1 MPPCTRHAI
10 FISDRTGLTA
20 EGMGDALLNQFDD
33 IEFKRFTYPF
43 IDTAEKAERVV
54 AEVNKIADSCNLRPI
69 IFTSIVSE
77 DIRHIIRNCN
87 GLHLSFFDA
96 FISKLEEEL
105 GTQAVLQVGRTHG
118 IQNTE
123 RYDARME
130 AVNFSLNHDDGVS
143 AKDLADADVILMGV
157 SRSGKTPTCLYLALQ
172 YGIRAANYPL
182 TPDDLDSTDLPRMV
196 KPFKSKIFGLT
207 IDPARLHHIRT
218 ERRPNSQYASP
229 ENCRREVNEAESM
242 FRQHGIPYTSTTHK
256 SVEELAA
263 GIMLACK
270 LQRRT

>member
-1 MPPCTRHAI
+1 MPAPRSV
-10 FISDRTGLTA
+10 FFVSDRTGLTS
-20 EGMGDALLNQFDD
+20 ENMGNALLEQFS
-33 IEFKRFTYPF
+33 ELAFKRSTHPF
-43 IDTAEKAERVV
+43 IDSPEKAHALVAQINATAERENIHPLVFSSVV
-54 AEVNKIADSCNLRPI
+54 NNEIRA
-69 IFTSIVSE
+69 IVKTATAA
-77 DIRHIIRNCN
+77 HF
-87 GLHLSFFDA
+87 SFFDA
-96 FISKLEEEL
+96 FLGQLEQEL
-105 GTQAVLQVGRTHG
+105 DKPARHTVRSRVHDVA
-118 IQNTE
+118 

-130 AVNFSLNHDDGVS
+130 AVNFALNHDDGVS
-143 AKDLADADVILMGV
+143 DRELQAADVILLGV

>member
-1 MPPCTRHAI
+1 MPVPRSV
-10 FISDRTGLTA
+10 FFVSDRTGLTS
-20 EGMGDALLNQFDD
+20 ENMGNALLEQFS
-33 IEFKRFTYPF
+33 ELAFKRSTHPF
-43 IDTAEKAERVV
+43 IDSPEKAHALVAQINATAERENIHPLVFSSVV
-54 AEVNKIADSCNLRPI
+54 NNEIRA
-69 IFTSIVSE
+69 IVKTATAA
-77 DIRHIIRNCN
+77 HF
-87 GLHLSFFDA
+87 SFFDA
-96 FISKLEEEL
+96 FLGQLEQEL
-105 GTQAVLQVGRTHG
+105 DKPARHTVRSRVHDVA
-118 IQNTE
+118 

-130 AVNFSLNHDDGVS
+130 AVNFALNHDDGVS
-143 AKDLADADVILMGV
+143 DRELQAADVILLGV

>member
-20 EGMGDALLNQFDD
+20 EGMGDALLNQFDN
-33 IEFKRFTYPF
+33 IEFKRLTYPF

-54 AEVNKIADSCNLRPI
+54 AEVNKIADGCNLRPI

-87 GLHLSFFDA
+87 GLHLSFCDA
-96 FISKLEEEL
+96 FINKLEEEL

-130 AVNFSLNHDDGVS
+130 AVNFSLNQDDGVS

>member
-1 MPPCTRHAI
+1 MSRRHAF
-10 FISDRTGLTA
+10 FISDRTGLTS
-20 EGMGDALLNQFDD
+20 ESMGEALLDQFQ
-33 IEFKRFTYPF
+33 EVKFKRSTYPF
-43 IDTAEKAERVV
+43 VDTPDKARAMV
-54 AEVNKIADSCNLRPI
+54 KIIETAANQTAMRPLVFSSI
-69 IFTSIVSE
+69 INE
-77 DIRHIIRNCN
+77 EIRDIIRNSP

-96 FISKLEEEL
+96 FLGILEKEL
-105 GTQAVLQVGRTHG
+105 GTKARNEVGRNHG
-118 IQNTE
+118 ISDTA

-130 AVNFSLNHDDGVS
+130 AVNFTLNHDDGVS
-143 AKDLADADVILMGV
+143 DKDLKDADVILMGV

-172 YGIRAANYPL
+172 YGIRAAHYPL

>member
-1 MPPCTRHAI
+1 MSTAPRSV
-10 FISDRTGLTA
+10 FFVSDRTGLTS
-20 EGMGDALLNQFDD
+20 ENMGNALLEQFS
-33 IEFKRFTYPF
+33 ELAFKRSTHPF
-43 IDTAEKAERVV
+43 IDSPEKAHALVAQINATAERENIHPLVFSSVV
-54 AEVNKIADSCNLRPI
+54 NNEIRA
-69 IFTSIVSE
+69 IVKTATAA
-77 DIRHIIRNCN
+77 HF
-87 GLHLSFFDA
+87 SFFDA
-96 FISKLEEEL
+96 FLGQLEQEL
-105 GTQAVLQVGRTHG
+105 DKPARHTVRSRVHDVA
-118 IQNTE
+118 

>member
-43 IDTAEKAERVV
+43 IDTPEKAERVV
-54 AEVNKIADSCNLRPI
+54 AEVNKIADGCNLRPI

-96 FISKLEEEL
+96 FINKLEEEL
-105 GTQAVLQVGRTHG
+105 GTQAVLQVGLTHG

-229 ENCRREVNEAESM
+229 ENCRREVHEAESM
-242 FRQHGIPYTSTTHK
+242 FRQHGIPHTSTTHK

>member
-43 IDTAEKAERVV
+43 IDTPEKAERVV
-54 AEVNKIADSCNLRPI
+54 AEVNKIADGCNLRPI

-96 FISKLEEEL
+96 FINKLEEEL

-242 FRQHGIPYTSTTHK
+242 FRQHGIPYNSTTHK